1 MTDMIQINVPRSAL
15 AHVQAIFASIGAQLG
30 EEVTVALPKTSKK
43 SAPVADKKPRAN
55 AGQPTAHGAY
65 TAKVLAEHG
74 KDSAEFKAFVA
85 KRVADAEAGK
95 LIYTADQG
103 KVKSGKKA
111 VGDLMDAKEAVA
123 GAHIPFAAQWKRDHQ
138 PEWLAFKADFELAH
152 PKGSRAT
159 SVADDASV
167 AESAAASEAK
177 PAKKGRKPMT
187 EEAKAAAAAK
197 RAATKAAKSAPVPV
211 AEPASANDDVVEEDD
226 VEVADDAAEEGNVTP
241 RVDASEDSLLSWTS
255 PKGTTYLRIGHLDAD
270 GDGVWNEGNW
280 LWAKTADGEKGAYAG
295 ILLANGKIDASPKT
309 LADEPE
315 I

>member
-1 MTDMIQINVPRSAL
+1 MTDMIQISRAELARIHAL
-15 AHVQAIFASIGAQLG
+15 LG
-30 EEVTVALPKTSKK
+30 SHLGQEAVAALSKTSKK

-74 KDSAEFKAFVA
+74 KDSAEFKAYVA

-152 PKGSRAT
+152 PKSSRAT

-167 AESAAASEAK
+167 AESAAASEA

-187 EEAKAAAAAK
+187 EEAKKAAAAK
-197 RAATKAAKSAPVPV
+197 RAATKAAKSAPVAPV
-211 AEPASANDDVVEEDD
+211 AEPAVVNDEAVEEDD
-226 VEVADDAAEEGNVTP
+226 VDVADEEADGESSVTS
-241 RVDASEDSLLSWTS
+241 VDASEDTLISWTS
-255 PKGTTYLRIGHLDAD
+255 PKGVAYLRIGHLDAE

-280 LWAKTADGEKGAYAG
+280 LWAKNADGSKGAYAG
-295 ILLANGKIDASPKT
+295 ILLASGKIDASPET
-309 LADEPE
+309 LGDEPE
-315 I
+315 F

>member
-30 EEVTVALPKTSKK
+30 EQTTVTLSKTSKK
-43 SAPVADKKPRAN
+43 SASVADKKPRAN

-65 TAKVLAEHG
+65 TAKVLAEHN
-74 KDSAEFKAFVA
+74 KESAEFKAYVA

-138 PEWLAFKADFELAH
+138 AEWLAFKAEFELAY

-167 AESAAASEAK
+167 AESAVASEVSEA

-187 EEAKAAAAAK
+187 DEAKAAAAIK
-197 RAATKAAKSAPVPV
+197 RAATKASKAAPVAPI
-211 AEPASANDDVVEEDD
+211 AEPAEVDDEVEEEEEVALDEDVVS
-226 VEVADDAAEEGNVTP
+226 
-241 RVDASEDSLLSWTS
+241 VDASEDALISWTS

-270 GDGVWNEGNW
+270 GDGVWNDGNW
-280 LWAKTADGEKGAYAG
+280 LWAKNADGSKGAYAG
-295 ILLANGKIDASPKT
+295 ILLANGKIDASPAT
-309 LADEPE
+309 LAEEPE
-315 I
+315 L